1 MIITKE
7 IYKQNELFLSFYC
20 ENFSLDFLNE
30 MLQKDTNIYDFKK
43 NMFNVEDFEKN
54 LKMYEKLFCI
64 DPFKVVN
71 KRIQRCN
78 SNIDKKKF
86 IGCRWL
92 DFVYY
97 TRDNLTGV
105 FYVNDEG
112 RYVSNQKIF
121 GIKFENENK
130 LLINFGK
137 SIFKIYS
144 FEKDELIKQKISKHI
159 DFLDDFQ
166 HFNQLI
172 SINSTIKD
180 VCLNSDT
187 SIIELIDDRTAFNLL
202 N

>member
-1 MIITKE
+1 M
-7 IYKQNELFLSFYC
+7 
-20 ENFSLDFLNE
+20 
-30 MLQKDTNIYDFKK
+30 
-43 NMFNVEDFEKN
+43 
-54 LKMYEKLFCI
+54 
-64 DPFKVVN
+64 
-71 KRIQRCN
+71 
-78 SNIDKKKF
+78 
-86 IGCRWL
+86 
-92 DFVYY
+92 
-97 TRDNLTGV
+97 
-105 FYVNDEG
+105 
-112 RYVSNQKIF
+112 
-121 GIKFENENK
+121 
-130 LLINFGK
+130 INFGK